1 MNGLEI
7 CRRND
12 GREKG
17 DEAESSCQVV
27 KGKYIETRAHIHQ
40 NWAAVLHKGGHSCS
54 RICWS
59 VIWTSGKNRYSR
71 EYHYI
76 NMFQYSPTWFVSSFW
91 MELLILEKT
100 KCLRWF
106 YMQFIFSFMGCTICV
121 WVYVFVV
128 WCVCMCERN
137 TYLCQYLSAM
147 ICLQFSFFM
156 CCIPVFGCMHVLY
169 GMCVCMLIGMCFL
182 PVWLLL
188 SIISL
193 ISDFFSLY
201 AAGCC
206 NFMEISSEHHLVTII
221 DEKKIL

>member
-1 MNGLEI
+1 MVWKYAGGMTEEKKVM
-7 CRRND
+7 RR
-12 GREKG
+12 K
-17 DEAESSCQVV
+17 ALAKWLKESILRLGPTFIKIGQQFSTRVDILAQEYVDQLSELQV
-27 KGKYIETRAHIHQ
+27 KID
-40 NWAAVLHKGGHSCS
+40 N
-54 RICWS
+54 
-59 VIWTSGKNRYSR
+59 SR

-156 CCIPVFGCMHVLY
+156 CCISVFGCMHVLY